1 MTTRLRRIGVCAAA
15 VGVLAAVVPGTALAT
30 PVITMSGSTSVAPL
44 ATLLAKA
51 YVKSH
56 PGKVKFKPANKRH
69 GLVNR
74 PKQMK
79 RQSRRDEVMFEGD
92 AKKVIRFFLP
102 NGL

>member
-1 MTTRLRRIGVCAAA
+1 MPKMKTK
-15 VGVLAAVVPGTALAT
+15 
-30 PVITMSGSTSVAPL
+30 SS
-44 ATLLAKA
+44 AKKRFKLPA
-51 YVKSH
+51 S
-56 PGKVKFKPANKRH
+56 GKVKFKPPNKRH